1 LQNLLQFYKIDNAS
15 LSLKVN
21 QYISSH
27 RILYSGGRTMNEE
40 SFKKEIL
47 DFEDKY
53 LSPYATKNCE
63 ARRKRETS
71 HPFRGPYSRDRDHI
85 LYSGAFRRYVGKTQ
99 VIYFAASFDE
109 QLSNRSI
116 HTLQVSQIART
127 IGKALKLNLDLIEAI
142 ALGHDLGHAP
152 FGHDGEE
159 ILQEICREKNIDI
172 FFHNTH
178 SLRIVDKLADA
189 CKGMNLTF
197 QVRDGILSHD
207 GEINEKY
214 LKPDRDKTE
223 ADLMDYCQK
232 KSQGGEIQI
241 VPATLEGCV
250 VRMSDAI
257 SYVGQDFEDA
267 IRIGILKKEELSEG
281 VREDLGES
289 NTDIINSLVTD
300 IIINSYNR
308 DEIIYSSD
316 IAERVFELKQ
326 FNAEKIYKNPG
337 LKAKKTKFKK
347 AFIYLFDKFLDDLK
361 KGNEDSFIFKE
372 WIFNRGKNKGA
383 DYVNS
388 YLPEQVVI
396 DYIASMTDR
405 YFYNNYKKCKK

>member
-1 LQNLLQFYKIDNAS
+1 MD
-15 LSLKVN
+15 
-21 QYISSH
+21 
-27 RILYSGGRTMNEE
+27 EE
-40 SFKKEIL
+40 RFKREIL
-47 DFEDKY
+47 DFEDNY
-53 LSPYATKNCE
+53 FSPYATRNCE
-63 ARRKRETS
+63 ARRERKTS
-71 HPFRGPYSRDRDHI
+71 HPLRGPYSRDRDHI

-109 QLSNRSI
+109 QLSTRSI
-116 HTLQVSQIART
+116 HTLQVSQIARS
-127 IGKALKLNLDLIEAI
+127 IGKALRLNLDLIEAI
-142 ALGHDLGHAP
+142 AIGHDLGHPP

-159 ILQEICREKNIDI
+159 ILQEICREKKIGI
-172 FFHNTH
+172 FFHNIH

-214 LKPDRDKTE
+214 LKPNGHKTE
-223 ADLMDYCQK
+223 ADLMDYCLK
-232 KSQGGEIQI
+232 KSQGKQVHI

-267 IRIGILKKEELSEG
+267 IRIGILKKDELPEKIR
-281 VREDLGES
+281 RELGET
-289 NTDIINSLVTD
+289 NTDIINSLVTN

-308 DEIIYSSD
+308 DEIIYSSN
-316 IAERVFELKQ
+316 IVERFFELKQ
-326 FNAEKIYKNPG
+326 FNTERIYKSSELKAEKSK
-337 LKAKKTKFKK
+337 LKIDFK
-347 AFIYLFDKFLDDLK
+347 YLFNKFLSDL
-361 KGNEDSFIFKE
+361 NRREEDSLIFKE
-372 WIFNRGKNKGA
+372 WIFNRGKNKGT

-388 YLPEQVVI
+388 YLPEQIVV

-405 YFYNNYKKCKK
+405 YFYNTYKKYNK

>member
-1 LQNLLQFYKIDNAS
+1 MDK
-15 LSLKVN
+15 
-21 QYISSH
+21 
-27 RILYSGGRTMNEE
+27 EE
-40 SFKKEIL
+40 FKKEIL

-53 LSPYATKNCE
+53 LSPYATKNYE
-63 ARRKRETS
+63 AKRERKIS

-85 LYSGAFRRYVGKTQ
+85 LYSGSFRRYVGKTQ

-116 HTLQVSQIART
+116 HTLQVSQISRS
-127 IGKALKLNLDLIEAI
+127 IGRALKLNLDLIEAI
-142 ALGHDLGHAP
+142 ALGHDLGHTP

-159 ILQEICREKNIDI
+159 ILQDICRKKKIGL
-172 FFHNTH
+172 FFHNIH

-214 LKPDRDKTE
+214 LKPYRNKTE
-223 ADLMDYCQK
+223 SDLIDYCQR
-232 KSQGGEIQI
+232 KSQGEQVHI

-267 IRIGILKKEELSEG
+267 IRVGILKKEELPEG
-281 VREDLGES
+281 VKKDLGGS

-308 DEIIYSSD
+308 DEISYSSN
-316 IAERVFELKQ
+316 IAKRLFELKK
-326 FNAEKIYKNPG
+326 FNTERIYKNPG
-337 LKAKKTKFKK
+337 LKAKKTRFKT

-361 KGNEDSFIFKE
+361 KGNEDSLIFKE

-383 DYVNS
+383 DYVSNN
-388 YLPEQVVI
+388 LPEQVVI

-405 YFYNNYKKCKK
+405 YFYNIFKKYRK

>member
-1 LQNLLQFYKIDNAS
+1 
-15 LSLKVN
+15 
-21 QYISSH
+21 
-27 RILYSGGRTMNEE
+27 MNEE

-47 DFEDKY
+47 DFEDKC
-53 LSPYATKNCE
+53 LSPYAAKNCE
-63 ARRKRETS
+63 ARRERGTL

-85 LYSGAFRRYVGKTQ
+85 LYSGSFRRYIGKTQ
-99 VIYFAASFDE
+99 VIYFAAGFDE

-142 ALGHDLGHAP
+142 AIGHDLGHAP

-159 ILQEICREKNIDI
+159 ILHGICQQRKIGL
-172 FFHNTH
+172 FFHNIH

-189 CKGMNLTF
+189 CRGMNLTF

-207 GEINEKY
+207 GEVNEKY

-223 ADLMDYCQK
+223 ADLVVYCQK
-232 KSQGGEIQI
+232 KSLGGEMQI
-241 VPATLEGCV
+241 VPVTLEGCV

-267 IRIGILKKEELSEG
+267 IRIGILKKGELPEG
-281 VREDLGES
+281 IKRKLGES

-300 IIINSYNR
+300 VIINSYHR
-308 DEIIYSSD
+308 DEIIYSSG
-316 IAERVFELKQ
+316 IAEKVFELKK
-326 FNAEKIYKNPG
+326 FNAERIYKNPK
-337 LKAKKTKFKK
+337 LKAKKTKLK
-347 AFIYLFDKFLDDLK
+347 ACFQYLFDKFLNDIERGD
-361 KGNEDSFIFKE
+361 EDSLVYKE
-372 WIFNRGKNKGA
+372 WIFNRGQNKG
-383 DYVNS
+383 VNYINS
-388 YLPEQVVI
+388 NLPEQVVV

-405 YFYNNYKKCKK
+405 YFNNTYIKYKK

>member
-1 LQNLLQFYKIDNAS
+1 
-15 LSLKVN
+15 
-21 QYISSH
+21 
-27 RILYSGGRTMNEE
+27 MNEE

-53 LSPYATKNCE
+53 FSPYATKNYE
-63 ARRKRETS
+63 AKREREIS

-85 LYSGAFRRYVGKTQ
+85 LYSGSFRRYVGKTQ

-116 HTLQVSQIART
+116 HTLQVSQISRS
-127 IGKALKLNLDLIEAI
+127 IGRALKLNLDLIEAI

-159 ILQEICREKNIDI
+159 ILQDICRKKNIGL
-172 FFHNTH
+172 FFHNIH

-214 LKPDRDKTE
+214 LRPYRNKTE
-223 ADLMDYCQK
+223 SDLIDYCQR
-232 KSQGGEIQI
+232 KSRGEQVYI

-267 IRIGILKKEELSEG
+267 IRIGILKKEELPKA
-281 VREDLGES
+281 VKKDLGES

-308 DEIIYSSD
+308 DEISYSSN
-316 IAERVFELKQ
+316 IAERLFELKK
-326 FNAEKIYKNPG
+326 FNIERIYKNPK
-337 LKAKKTKFKK
+337 LKAKKTRFKT

-361 KGNEDSFIFKE
+361 QGNEDSLIFKE

-383 DYVNS
+383 DYVGKN
-388 YLPEQVVI
+388 LPEQVVI

-405 YFYNNYKKCKK
+405 YFYNTFKKYRK

>member
-1 LQNLLQFYKIDNAS
+1 
-15 LSLKVN
+15 
-21 QYISSH
+21 
-27 RILYSGGRTMNEE
+27 MNEE

-63 ARRKRETS
+63 ARRERETS

-85 LYSGAFRRYVGKTQ
+85 LYSGSFRRYIGKTQ
-99 VIYFAASFDE
+99 VIYFTASFDE

-159 ILQEICREKNIDI
+159 ILQEICQEKNIGI
-172 FFHNTH
+172 FFHNIH

-189 CKGMNLTF
+189 CKGMNLSF

-223 ADLMDYCQK
+223 ADLTDYCQK
-232 KSQGGEIQI
+232 KSQEGEMQI

-250 VRMSDAI
+250 VRMSDAV

-267 IRIGILKKEELSEG
+267 IRIGILKKGELPERIK
-281 VREDLGES
+281 RELGES

-316 IAERVFELKQ
+316 IAEKVFELKQ
-326 FNAEKIYKNPG
+326 FNTKRIYKSPR
-337 LKAKKTKFKK
+337 LKGKKTKLKT
-347 AFIYLFDKFLDDLK
+347 AFKFLFEKFLSALNR
-361 KGNEDSFIFKE
+361 GEEESLIFKE

-383 DYVNS
+383 DYLNS
-388 YLPEQVVI
+388 NLAEQVVV

-405 YFYNNYKKCKK
+405 YFNNTYIKCKK

>member
-1 LQNLLQFYKIDNAS
+1 
-15 LSLKVN
+15 
-21 QYISSH
+21 
-27 RILYSGGRTMNEE
+27 MNEE
-40 SFKKEIL
+40 SFKKGIL

-53 LSPYATKNCE
+53 LSPYAAKNCE
-63 ARRKRETS
+63 ARRERETS

-85 LYSGAFRRYVGKTQ
+85 LYSGSFRRYIGKTQ

-159 ILQEICREKNIDI
+159 ILQEICQKKNIDI
-172 FFHNTH
+172 FFHNIH

-197 QVRDGILSHD
+197 QARDGILSHD

-214 LKPDRDKTE
+214 LKPDRDKVE
-223 ADLMDYCQK
+223 ADLINYCQK
-232 KSQGGEIQI
+232 KSQGDQAHI

-267 IRIGILKKEELSEG
+267 IRIGILKKEELPEG
-281 VREDLGES
+281 VKKDLGES

-308 DEIIYSSD
+308 DEITYSSD
-316 IAERVFELKQ
+316 IAEKVFELKR
-326 FNAEKIYKNPG
+326 FNTERIYKSPK
-337 LKAKKTKFKK
+337 LKGKKTKLRT
-347 AFIYLFDKFLDDLK
+347 AFKFLFEKFLIALNR
-361 KGNEDSFIFKE
+361 GEEESLIFKE

-383 DYVNS
+383 DYVNNN
-388 YLPEQVVI
+388 LPEQVVV

-405 YFYNNYKKCKK
+405 YFNNTYIKYKR

>member
-1 LQNLLQFYKIDNAS
+1 
-15 LSLKVN
+15 
-21 QYISSH
+21 
-27 RILYSGGRTMNEE
+27 MNEE

-53 LSPYATKNCE
+53 LSPYAAKNCE
-63 ARRKRETS
+63 ARRERETS

-109 QLSNRSI
+109 QLSNRSV
-116 HTLQVSQIART
+116 HTLQVSQIARS
-127 IGKALKLNLDLIEAI
+127 IGRVLKLNLDLLEAI
-142 ALGHDLGHAP
+142 ALGHDLGHTP

-159 ILQEICREKNIDI
+159 ILQEICQEKNIDM
-172 FFHNTH
+172 FFHNIH
-178 SLRIVDKLADA
+178 SLRVVDKLADA

-214 LKPDRDKTE
+214 LKPDRDKVET
-223 ADLMDYCQK
+223 DLIDYCKK
-232 KSQGGEIQI
+232 KSQGREIRI

-257 SYVGQDFEDA
+257 SYIGQDFEDA
-267 IRIGILKKEELSEG
+267 IRIGILKKEELPER
-281 VREDLGES
+281 VKKELGEN

-308 DEIIYSSD
+308 DEIVYSSN

-326 FNAEKIYKNPG
+326 FNTEKIYKNPS
-337 LKAKKTKFKK
+337 LKAKKTRFKR
-347 AFIYLFDKFLDDLK
+347 AFVYLFDQFLDDLK
-361 KGNEDSFIFKE
+361 KGNEDSLIFKE
-372 WIFNRGKNKGA
+372 WIFNRGKNKGI
-383 DYVNS
+383 DYLNS
-388 YLPEQVVI
+388 NLPEQVIV

-405 YFYNNYKKCKK
+405 YFNNTYIKYRK

>member
-1 LQNLLQFYKIDNAS
+1 
-15 LSLKVN
+15 
-21 QYISSH
+21 
-27 RILYSGGRTMNEE
+27 MNEE

-53 LSPYATKNCE
+53 LSSYATKNCE
-63 ARRKRETS
+63 ARRERETS

-85 LYSGAFRRYVGKTQ
+85 LYSGSFRRYIGKTQ

-127 IGKALKLNLDLIEAI
+127 IGKALKLNLNLIEAI

-159 ILQEICREKNIDI
+159 ILREICQQRKISL
-172 FFHNTH
+172 FFHNIH

-189 CKGMNLTF
+189 YKGMNLTF

-214 LKPDRDKTE
+214 LKPDRDKTK
-223 ADLMDYCQK
+223 ADLTDYCQK
-232 KSQGGEIQI
+232 KSQGREMQI

-267 IRIGILKKEELSEG
+267 IRMGILKKSELPEG
-281 VREDLGES
+281 IKRKLGES
-289 NTDIINSLVTD
+289 NAAIINSLVTD
-300 IIINSYNR
+300 IIVNSYNR
-308 DEIIYSSD
+308 DEIIFSSD
-316 IAERVFELKQ
+316 IADRVFELKQ
-326 FNAEKIYKNPG
+326 FNAERIYKNPR
-337 LKAKKTKFKK
+337 LKAKKTKLRASFK
-347 AFIYLFDKFLDDLK
+347 YLFDKFRNDIRRSDK
-361 KGNEDSFIFKE
+361 DSLIFKE

-388 YLPEQVVI
+388 YLPEQVVV

-405 YFYNNYKKCKK
+405 YFNKTYIKYKQ

>member
-1 LQNLLQFYKIDNAS
+1 
-15 LSLKVN
+15 
-21 QYISSH
+21 
-27 RILYSGGRTMNEE
+27 MNEE

-53 LSPYATKNCE
+53 FSPYAAKNCE
-63 ARRKRETS
+63 ARRERETS

-85 LYSGAFRRYVGKTQ
+85 LYSGSFRRYIGKTQ

-127 IGKALKLNLDLIEAI
+127 VGKALNLNLDLIEAI
-142 ALGHDLGHAP
+142 ALGHDLGHTP

-159 ILQEICREKNIDI
+159 ILQDICRKKKICL
-172 FFHNTH
+172 FFHNIH
-178 SLRIVDKLADA
+178 SLRVVDKLADA

-214 LKPDRDKTE
+214 IKPNRNKIE
-223 ADLMDYCQK
+223 ANLIDYCQR
-232 KSQGGEIQI
+232 KSQGEQVHII
-241 VPATLEGCV
+241 PATLEGCV

-257 SYVGQDFEDA
+257 SYIGQDFEDA
-267 IRIGILKKEELSEG
+267 IRIGILKRGELPEGIKEE
-281 VREDLGES
+281 LGES

-300 IIINSYNR
+300 IIINSNNR
-308 DEIIYSSD
+308 DELIYSSD
-316 IAERVFELKQ
+316 IAERVFELKK
-326 FNAEKIYKNPG
+326 FNAERIYKNPR
-337 LKAKKTKFKK
+337 LKAKKTKLKT
-347 AFIYLFDKFLDDLK
+347 AFNFLFEKFLSDLDR
-361 KGNEDSFIFKE
+361 GNEDSLVFKE

-383 DYVNS
+383 DYVGNN
-388 YLPEQVVI
+388 LPEQVVI
-396 DYIASMTDR
+396 DFIASMTDR
-405 YFYNNYKKCKK
+405 YFYNNL

>member
-1 LQNLLQFYKIDNAS
+1 
-15 LSLKVN
+15 
-21 QYISSH
+21 
-27 RILYSGGRTMNEE
+27 MNEE
-40 SFKKEIL
+40 SFKKEIH
-47 DFEDKY
+47 DFEVKC
-53 LSPYATKNCE
+53 LSPYAAKNCE
-63 ARRKRETS
+63 TRRERETS

-85 LYSGAFRRYVGKTQ
+85 LYSGSFRRYIGKTQ
-99 VIYFAASFDE
+99 VIYFAAGFDE

-159 ILQEICREKNIDI
+159 ILQEICQKKNIGI
-172 FFHNTH
+172 FFHNIH
-178 SLRIVDKLADA
+178 SLRIVDKLADG

-207 GEINEKY
+207 GEVNEKY
-214 LKPDRDKTE
+214 IKPDRDKTE
-223 ADLMDYCQK
+223 ADLVVYCRK
-232 KSQGGEIQI
+232 KSLGGEMQI
-241 VPATLEGCV
+241 VPVTLEGCA

-267 IRIGILKKEELSEG
+267 IRIGILKKGELPEG
-281 VREDLGES
+281 IKRKLGES

-300 IIINSYNR
+300 IIINSYHR
-308 DEIIYSSD
+308 DGIIYSSD
-316 IAERVFELKQ
+316 IAEKVFELKQ
-326 FNAEKIYKNPG
+326 FNAERIYKNPK
-337 LKAKKTKFKK
+337 LKAKKTKLRASFK
-347 AFIYLFDKFLDDLK
+347 YLFDKFLNDINRGD
-361 KGNEDSFIFKE
+361 EDSLVYKE

-383 DYVNS
+383 NYVNS
-388 YLPEQVVI
+388 NLPEQMVV

-405 YFYNNYKKCKK
+405 YFNNIYIKYKT

>member
-1 LQNLLQFYKIDNAS
+1 
-15 LSLKVN
+15 
-21 QYISSH
+21 
-27 RILYSGGRTMNEE
+27 MNEE

-53 LSPYATKNCE
+53 FSPYAAKNCE
-63 ARRKRETS
+63 ARRERETS

-85 LYSGAFRRYVGKTQ
+85 LYSGSFRRYIGKTQ

-127 IGKALKLNLDLIEAI
+127 IGKALNLNLDLIEAI
-142 ALGHDLGHAP
+142 ALGHDLGHTP

-159 ILQEICREKNIDI
+159 ILQDICRKKKICL
-172 FFHNTH
+172 FFHNIH
-178 SLRIVDKLADA
+178 SLRVVDKLADA

-214 LKPDRDKTE
+214 IKPNRNKIE
-223 ADLMDYCQK
+223 ANLIDYCQR
-232 KSQGGEIQI
+232 KSQGEQVHII
-241 VPATLEGCV
+241 PATLEGCV

-257 SYVGQDFEDA
+257 SYIGQDFEDA
-267 IRIGILKKEELSEG
+267 IRIGILERGELPEGIKEE
-281 VREDLGES
+281 LGES

-300 IIINSYNR
+300 IIINSNNR
-308 DEIIYSSD
+308 DELIYSSD
-316 IAERVFELKQ
+316 IAERVFELKK
-326 FNAEKIYKNPG
+326 FNAERIYKNPR
-337 LKAKKTKFKK
+337 LKAKKTKLKT
-347 AFIYLFDKFLDDLK
+347 AFNFLFEKFLSDLDR
-361 KGNEDSFIFKE
+361 GNEDSLVFKE

-383 DYVNS
+383 DYVGNN
-388 YLPEQVVI
+388 LPEQVVI
-396 DYIASMTDR
+396 DFIASMTDR
-405 YFYNNYKKCKK
+405 YFYNNYIKYKK

>member
-1 LQNLLQFYKIDNAS
+1 
-15 LSLKVN
+15 
-21 QYISSH
+21 
-27 RILYSGGRTMNEE
+27 MNEE
-40 SFKKEIL
+40 NFKKEIL
-47 DFEDKY
+47 NFEDEY
-53 LSPYATKNCE
+53 LSPYAAKNRE
-63 ARRKRETS
+63 AKRERKIY

-85 LYSGAFRRYVGKTQ
+85 LYSGSFHRYIGKTQ
-99 VIYFAASFDE
+99 VIYFSASFDE

-127 IGKALKLNLDLIEAI
+127 IGRALKLNLDLIEAI

-159 ILQEICREKNIDI
+159 ILQEICREKKIGK
-172 FFHNTH
+172 FFHNIH

-189 CKGMNLTF
+189 CRGMNLTF

-207 GEINEKY
+207 GEVNEKY

-223 ADLMDYCQK
+223 VDLIDYCQK
-232 KSQGGEIQI
+232 KSLGEELKL
-241 VPATLEGCV
+241 VPASLEGCV

-267 IRIGILKKEELSEG
+267 IRIGILKKDELPEE
-281 VREDLGES
+281 VKRKLGES

-316 IAERVFELKQ
+316 IAERIFELKQ
-326 FNAEKIYKNPG
+326 FNVERIYKNPK
-337 LKAKKTKFKK
+337 LKAKKTKLRTSF
-347 AFIYLFDKFLDDLK
+347 KFLFNRFLNDINRRD
-361 KGNEDSFIFKE
+361 EDSLIFKE
-372 WIFNRGKNKGA
+372 WIFNRGKNKGK

-388 YLPEQVVI
+388 NLSEQIVV

-405 YFYNNYKKCKK
+405 YFNNAYIKYKK

>member
-1 LQNLLQFYKIDNAS
+1 
-15 LSLKVN
+15 
-21 QYISSH
+21 
-27 RILYSGGRTMNEE
+27 MNEE

-63 ARRKRETS
+63 ARRERETS

-85 LYSGAFRRYVGKTQ
+85 LYSGSFRRYIGKTQ

-127 IGKALKLNLDLIEAI
+127 IGKALKLNLNLIEAI

-159 ILQEICREKNIDI
+159 ILREICQQRKISL
-172 FFHNTH
+172 FFHNIH

-214 LKPDRDKTE
+214 LKPDRDKIK
-223 ADLMDYCQK
+223 ADLTDYCQK
-232 KSQGGEIQI
+232 KSQGREMQI

-257 SYVGQDFEDA
+257 SCVGQDFEDA
-267 IRIGILKKEELSEG
+267 IRVGILKKSELPEG
-281 VREDLGES
+281 IKRKLGES
-289 NTDIINSLVTD
+289 NTAIINSLVTD
-300 IIINSYNR
+300 IIVNSYNR
-308 DEIIYSSD
+308 DEIIFSSD
-316 IAERVFELKQ
+316 IADRVFELKQ
-326 FNAEKIYKNPG
+326 FNAERIYKNPR
-337 LKAKKTKFKK
+337 LKAKKTKLRASFK
-347 AFIYLFDKFLDDLK
+347 YLFDKFRNDIRRSDK
-361 KGNEDSFIFKE
+361 DSLIFKE

-388 YLPEQVVI
+388 YLPEQVVV

-405 YFYNNYKKCKK
+405 YFNNTYIKYKQ

>member
-1 LQNLLQFYKIDNAS
+1 
-15 LSLKVN
+15 
-21 QYISSH
+21 
-27 RILYSGGRTMNEE
+27 MNEE

-47 DFEDKY
+47 NFEDKY
-53 LSPYATKNCE
+53 LSPYATKNCK
-63 ARRKRETS
+63 ARRERETS

-85 LYSGAFRRYVGKTQ
+85 LYSGSFRRYIGKTQ
-99 VIYFAASFDE
+99 VIYSAASFDE

-159 ILQEICREKNIDI
+159 ILQEICQEKNIDI
-172 FFHNTH
+172 FFHNIH

-214 LKPDRDKTE
+214 LKPDRNKTE
-223 ADLMDYCQK
+223 ADLINYCRK
-232 KSQGGEIQI
+232 KSQGEQIYI

-250 VRMSDAI
+250 VRMSDSI

-267 IRIGILKKEELSEG
+267 IRIGILKRGELPEG
-281 VREDLGES
+281 VKKELGES
-289 NTDIINSLVTD
+289 NTAIINSLVTD
-300 IIINSYNR
+300 VIINSYNR
-308 DEIIYSSD
+308 DEIIYSSN

-326 FNAEKIYKNPG
+326 FNAERIYKNPR
-337 LKAKKTKFKK
+337 LKGKKTKLRAYFKC
-347 AFIYLFDKFLDDLK
+347 LFDKFLNDISRGD
-361 KGNEDSFIFKE
+361 EDSLVFKE

-383 DYVNS
+383 DYVNN
-388 YLPEQVVI
+388 YLPEQVVV

-405 YFYNNYKKCKK
+405 YFNNTYTKYKK

>member
-1 LQNLLQFYKIDNAS
+1 
-15 LSLKVN
+15 
-21 QYISSH
+21 
-27 RILYSGGRTMNEE
+27 MNEE

-53 LSPYATKNCE
+53 LSPYAAKNCE
-63 ARRKRETS
+63 ARREHETS

-85 LYSGAFRRYVGKTQ
+85 LYSGAFRRYIGKTQ
-99 VIYFAASFDE
+99 VIYSAASFDE

-127 IGKALKLNLDLIEAI
+127 IGKALNLNLDLIEAI

-159 ILQEICREKNIDI
+159 ILQDICRKKKISL
-172 FFHNTH
+172 FFHNIH
-178 SLRIVDKLADA
+178 SLRVVDKLADA

-214 LKPDRDKTE
+214 IKPNRDKSK
-223 ADLMDYCQK
+223 ADLIDYCQR
-232 KSQGGEIQI
+232 KSQGEQIYI

-250 VRMSDAI
+250 VRMSDSI

-267 IRIGILKKEELSEG
+267 IRIGILKRGELPEG
-281 VREDLGES
+281 VKKELGES
-289 NTDIINSLVTD
+289 NTAIINSLVTD
-300 IIINSYNR
+300 VIINSYNR
-308 DEIIYSSD
+308 DEIIYSSN

-326 FNAEKIYKNPG
+326 FNAERIYKNPR
-337 LKAKKTKFKK
+337 LKGKKTKLRAYFKC
-347 AFIYLFDKFLDDLK
+347 LFDKFLNDISRGDK
-361 KGNEDSFIFKE
+361 DSLVFKE

-383 DYVNS
+383 DYVNN
-388 YLPEQVVI
+388 YLPEQVVV
-396 DYIASMTDR
+396 DYVASMTDR
-405 YFYNNYKKCKK
+405 YFNNTYIKYKR

>member
-1 LQNLLQFYKIDNAS
+1 
-15 LSLKVN
+15 
-21 QYISSH
+21 
-27 RILYSGGRTMNEE
+27 MNEE
-40 SFKKEIL
+40 SYKKEIL
-47 DFEDKY
+47 DFEDEY
-53 LSPYATKNCE
+53 LSPYAAKNCE
-63 ARRKRETS
+63 ARRERETS

-85 LYSGAFRRYVGKTQ
+85 LYSGSFRRYTGKTQ

-159 ILQEICREKNIDI
+159 ILQEICQEKNISI
-172 FFHNTH
+172 FFHNIH
-178 SLRIVDKLADA
+178 SLRIVDKLANA

-207 GEINEKY
+207 GEINEKC

-223 ADLMDYCQK
+223 ADLTSYCQK
-232 KSQGGEIQI
+232 KSQGVERQI
-241 VPATLEGCV
+241 VPATLEGCL

-267 IRIGILKKEELSEG
+267 IRIGILKKGELPEG
-281 VREDLGES
+281 IKRELGES

-300 IIINSYNR
+300 IIINSYHR

-316 IAERVFELKQ
+316 IAEKVFELKR
-326 FNAEKIYKNPG
+326 FNTERIYKNPR
-337 LKAKKTKFKK
+337 LKGKKTKLK
-347 AFIYLFDKFLDDLK
+347 ASFKFLFEKFLSALNR
-361 KGNEDSFIFKE
+361 GEAESLIFKE
-372 WIFNRGKNKGA
+372 WIFNRGINKGA
-383 DYVNS
+383 NYVNS
-388 YLPEQVVI
+388 NLPEQVVV

-405 YFYNNYKKCKK
+405 YFNNTYIKYKK

>member
-1 LQNLLQFYKIDNAS
+1 
-15 LSLKVN
+15 
-21 QYISSH
+21 
-27 RILYSGGRTMNEE
+27 MNEE

-53 LSPYATKNCE
+53 LSPYAAKNCE
-63 ARRKRETS
+63 ARRERETS

-109 QLSNRSI
+109 QLSNRSV
-116 HTLQVSQIART
+116 HTLQVSQIARS
-127 IGKALKLNLDLIEAI
+127 IGRVLKLNLDLLEAI
-142 ALGHDLGHAP
+142 ALGHDLGHTP

-159 ILQEICREKNIDI
+159 ILQEICQEKNIDM
-172 FFHNTH
+172 FFHNIH
-178 SLRIVDKLADA
+178 SLRVVDKLADA

-214 LKPDRDKTE
+214 LKPDRDKAET
-223 ADLMDYCQK
+223 DLIDYCKK
-232 KSQGGEIQI
+232 KSQGGEMRI

-257 SYVGQDFEDA
+257 SYIGQDFEDA
-267 IRIGILKKEELSEG
+267 IRIGILKKEELPER
-281 VREDLGES
+281 VKKELGEN

-300 IIINSYNR
+300 VIINSYNR
-308 DEIIYSSD
+308 DEIVYSSN

-326 FNAEKIYKNPG
+326 FNTERIYKNPS
-337 LKAKKTKFKK
+337 LKAKKTRFKK
-347 AFIYLFDKFLDDLK
+347 AFVYLFDQFLDDLK
-361 KGNEDSFIFKE
+361 KGNEDSLIFKE
-372 WIFNRGKNKGA
+372 WIFNRGKNKGV
-383 DYVNS
+383 DYLNGN
-388 YLPEQVVI
+388 LPEQVIV

-405 YFYNNYKKCKK
+405 YFNNTYIKYRK

>member
-1 LQNLLQFYKIDNAS
+1 MDK
-15 LSLKVN
+15 
-21 QYISSH
+21 
-27 RILYSGGRTMNEE
+27 EE
-40 SFKKEIL
+40 FKKEIL

-53 LSPYATKNCE
+53 LSPYATKNYE
-63 ARRKRETS
+63 AKRERKIS

-85 LYSGAFRRYVGKTQ
+85 LYSGSFRRYVGKTQ

-116 HTLQVSQIART
+116 HTLQVSQISRS
-127 IGKALKLNLDLIEAI
+127 IGRALKLNLDLIEAI
-142 ALGHDLGHAP
+142 ALGHDLGHTP

-159 ILQEICREKNIDI
+159 ILQDICRKKKIGL
-172 FFHNTH
+172 FFHNIH

-214 LKPDRDKTE
+214 LKPYRNKTE
-223 ADLMDYCQK
+223 SDLIDYCQR
-232 KSQGGEIQI
+232 KSQGEQVHI

-267 IRIGILKKEELSEG
+267 IRVGILKKEELPEG
-281 VREDLGES
+281 VKKDLGGS

-308 DEIIYSSD
+308 DEISYSSN
-316 IAERVFELKQ
+316 IAKRLFELKK
-326 FNAEKIYKNPG
+326 FNTERIYKNPG
-337 LKAKKTKFKK
+337 LKTKKTRLKT

-361 KGNEDSFIFKE
+361 KGNEDSLIFKE

-383 DYVNS
+383 DYVSNN
-388 YLPEQVVI
+388 LPEQVVI

-405 YFYNNYKKCKK
+405 YFYNIFKKYRK

>member
-1 LQNLLQFYKIDNAS
+1 
-15 LSLKVN
+15 
-21 QYISSH
+21 
-27 RILYSGGRTMNEE
+27 MNEE

-53 LSPYATKNCE
+53 LSPYATKNCK
-63 ARRKRETS
+63 ARREREIS

-85 LYSGAFRRYVGKTQ
+85 LYSGSFRRYIGKTQ

-127 IGKALKLNLDLIEAI
+127 IGKALKLNLNLIEAI

-159 ILQEICREKNIDI
+159 ILREICQQRKISL
-172 FFHNTH
+172 FFHNIH

-214 LKPDRDKTE
+214 LKPDRDKTK
-223 ADLMDYCQK
+223 ADLTDYCQK
-232 KSQGGEIQI
+232 KSQGREIQI

-267 IRIGILKKEELSEG
+267 IRVGILKKSELPEG
-281 VREDLGES
+281 IKRKLGES
-289 NTDIINSLVTD
+289 NTAIINSLVTD
-300 IIINSYNR
+300 IIVNSYNR
-308 DEIIYSSD
+308 DEIIFSSD
-316 IAERVFELKQ
+316 IADRVFELKQ
-326 FNAEKIYKNPG
+326 FNAERIYKNPR
-337 LKAKKTKFKK
+337 LKAKKTKLRASFK
-347 AFIYLFDKFLDDLK
+347 YLFDKFRNDICRSDK
-361 KGNEDSFIFKE
+361 DSLIFKE

-388 YLPEQVVI
+388 YLPEQVVV

-405 YFYNNYKKCKK
+405 YFNNTYIKYKQ

>member
-1 LQNLLQFYKIDNAS
+1 
-15 LSLKVN
+15 
-21 QYISSH
+21 
-27 RILYSGGRTMNEE
+27 MNEE

-53 LSPYATKNCE
+53 LSPYAAKNCE
-63 ARRKRETS
+63 ARRERETS

-85 LYSGAFRRYVGKTQ
+85 LYSGSFRRYIGKTQ
-99 VIYFAASFDE
+99 VIYSAASFDE

-159 ILQEICREKNIDI
+159 ILQEICRKKKIGL
-172 FFHNTH
+172 FFHNVH
-178 SLRIVDKLADA
+178 SLRIIDKLADS
-189 CKGMNLTF
+189 CRGMNLTF

-214 LKPDRDKTE
+214 LKPNRDKSE
-223 ADLMDYCQK
+223 ADLIDYCQR
-232 KSQGGEIQI
+232 KSQGEQVHIF
-241 VPATLEGCV
+241 PATLEGCV
-250 VRMSDAI
+250 VRMSDSI

-267 IRIGILKKEELSEG
+267 IRIGILKRGELPEG
-281 VREDLGES
+281 VKKELGES
-289 NTDIINSLVTD
+289 NTAIINSLVTD
-300 IIINSYNR
+300 VIINSYNR
-308 DEIIYSSD
+308 DEIIYSSN

-326 FNAEKIYKNPG
+326 FNAERIYKNPRLKVKKTE
-337 LKAKKTKFKK
+337 LKASFK
-347 AFIYLFDKFLDDLK
+347 YLSNKFLNDISRGD
-361 KGNEDSFIFKE
+361 EDSLVFKE
-372 WIFNRGKNKGA
+372 WIFNRGKKKGA

-388 YLPEQVVI
+388 CLPEQVVV

-405 YFYNNYKKCKK
+405 YFNNTYIKYKK

>member
-1 LQNLLQFYKIDNAS
+1 
-15 LSLKVN
+15 
-21 QYISSH
+21 
-27 RILYSGGRTMNEE
+27 MNEE

-47 DFEDKY
+47 DFEDNH
-53 LSPYATKNCE
+53 LSPYATKNCQ
-63 ARRKRETS
+63 AKRERKIS

-85 LYSGAFRRYVGKTQ
+85 LYSGSFRRYIGKTQ

-127 IGKALKLNLDLIEAI
+127 IGKALKLNLELIEAI

-159 ILQEICREKNIDI
+159 ILQEICQQRKIDL
-172 FFHNTH
+172 FFHNIH
-178 SLRIVDKLADA
+178 SLRIIDRLADS

-223 ADLMDYCQK
+223 IDLLDYCQK
-232 KSQGGEIQI
+232 KSQGKNVHI

-267 IRIGILKKEELSEG
+267 IRIGILKRGELPEGIKKE
-281 VREDLGES
+281 LGES
-289 NTDIINSLVTD
+289 NTAIINSLVID
-300 IIINSYNR
+300 VIINSRNR
-308 DEIIYSSD
+308 DEILYSSN
-316 IAERVFELKQ
+316 IAERVFELKK
-326 FNAEKIYKNPG
+326 FNAERIYKSPR
-337 LKAKKTKFKK
+337 LKAKKTKLRAFFK
-347 AFIYLFDKFLDDLK
+347 YLFDKFLSDLNRGEK
-361 KGNEDSFIFKE
+361 NSLIFKE
-372 WIFNRGKNKGA
+372 WIFNRGKNKGTN
-383 DYVNS
+383 YVNS
-388 YLPEQVVI
+388 NLLEQVVV

-405 YFYNNYKKCKK
+405 YFYNTYIKYKK

>member
-1 LQNLLQFYKIDNAS
+1 
-15 LSLKVN
+15 
-21 QYISSH
+21 
-27 RILYSGGRTMNEE
+27 MNEE
-40 SFKKEIL
+40 SFKKEII
-47 DFEDKY
+47 DFEDDY

-63 ARRKRETS
+63 ARRERETS

-85 LYSGAFRRYVGKTQ
+85 LYSGSFRRYTGKTQ
-99 VIYFAASFDE
+99 VIYFTTSFDE

-159 ILQEICREKNIDI
+159 IFQEICQQRKIGL
-172 FFHNTH
+172 FFHNVH

-189 CKGMNLTF
+189 CKGMNLAF

-223 ADLMDYCQK
+223 ADLTDYCHI
-232 KSQGGEIQI
+232 KSQGREMQI

-267 IRIGILKKEELSEG
+267 IRMGILKKSELPEAIK
-281 VREDLGES
+281 RELGEN
-289 NTDIINSLVTD
+289 NTDIIDSLVTD
-300 IIINSYNR
+300 IIINSYNC
-308 DEIIYSSD
+308 DEIIYSSN
-316 IAERVFELKQ
+316 IAEKVFELKQ
-326 FNAEKIYKNPG
+326 FNSERIYRNPR
-337 LKAKKTKFKK
+337 LKAKKTKLRASFK
-347 AFIYLFDKFLDDLK
+347 YLFDKFRNDINRGD
-361 KGNEDSFIFKE
+361 EDSLIFKE
-372 WIFNRGKNKGA
+372 WIFNRGRNKGSN
-383 DYVNS
+383 YLNTN
-388 YLPEQVVI
+388 LPEQVVV

-405 YFYNNYKKCKK
+405 YFYNTYTKYKK

>member
-1 LQNLLQFYKIDNAS
+1 
-15 LSLKVN
+15 
-21 QYISSH
+21 
-27 RILYSGGRTMNEE
+27 MNEE

-53 LSPYATKNCE
+53 LSPYAAKNCE
-63 ARRKRETS
+63 ARRERETS
-71 HPFRGPYSRDRDHI
+71 HPLRGPYSRDRDHI
-85 LYSGAFRRYVGKTQ
+85 LYSGSFRRYIGKTQ

-127 IGKALKLNLDLIEAI
+127 IGKALNLNLDLIEAI
-142 ALGHDLGHAP
+142 ALGHDLGHTP

-159 ILQEICREKNIDI
+159 ILQDICRKKKIGL
-172 FFHNTH
+172 FFHNIH
-178 SLRIVDKLADA
+178 SLRVVDKLADA

-207 GEINEKY
+207 GEINEKS
-214 LKPDRDKTE
+214 LKPDRNKTE
-223 ADLMDYCQK
+223 ADLIDYCQR
-232 KSQGGEIQI
+232 KSQGEQVHI

-267 IRIGILKKEELSEG
+267 IRIGILKKEELPEG
-281 VREDLGES
+281 VKKDLGES

-308 DEIIYSSD
+308 DEINYSSD

-326 FNAEKIYKNPG
+326 FNTERIYKNPR
-337 LKAKKTKFKK
+337 LKAKKTKLRTSFK
-347 AFIYLFDKFLDDLK
+347 YLFDKFLNDISRGD
-361 KGNEDSFIFKE
+361 EDSLVFKE
-372 WIFNRGKNKGA
+372 WIFNRGKNGGA
-383 DYVNS
+383 DYVGNN
-388 YLPEQVVI
+388 LPEQVVI

-405 YFYNNYKKCKK
+405 YFYNNYINYKKRKGVEQYA